1 MSLLDA
7 PEYDP
12 RRERRRR
19 IRIIG
24 IIVVVLVIA
33 GLVWSYRYWPEEH
46 AVSQFFAALEKQDY
60 ETAYG
65 FWMHDPQWRQHPD
78 RYLRYPYNEFYRDWG
93 PGGEWGLIKSYK
105 IYASGTPPGGG
116 SSGVI
121 VEVVVNGRAEH
132 ARVWVEKSD
141 KTLGFSPY

>member
-7 PEYDP
+7 PQYDP
-12 RRERRRR
+12 SRERRKKL
-19 IRIIG
+19 RIIG
-24 IIVVVLVIA
+24 IIVLILIVG
-33 GLVWSYRYWPEEH
+33 GLIWAYRYWPEEH
-46 AVSQFFAALEKQDY
+46 VVSNFFAAIQKQDY

-65 FWMHDPQWRQHPD
+65 VWMHDPQWRQHPD
-78 RYLRYPYNEFYRDWG
+78 RYSRYPYNEFYRDWG
-93 PGGEWGLIKSYK
+93 PGGEWGLVKSYK

-121 VEVVVNGRAEH
+121 VEVIVNDRAEH

-141 KTLGFSPY
+141 KTLGFSPF